1 MGYRLK
7 LFGRYMKNVLKRA
20 TLIVVIELLGILFC
34 VWKIYDGGL
43 SIRGQ
48 GLFLMVILIPLFII
62 IGGIK
67 YVNRAWTY
75 TQIYEEK
82 GFCPEY
88 RDAFEA
94 KHIRGNTKATNLE
107 KIQYAEIHLYLG
119 EPQRCIFL
127 LNQLQVPES
136 DKSARAWYLI
146 TYMKAAAEMKD
157 AELATD
163 VWNKNHDFISRYI
176 AENQN
181 TSFFET
187 ALVLKC
193 CYTRLLCI
201 RGNYQ
206 GALDSLNGAI
216 PQKKMKSG
224 VAADFYILQ
233 TYIYH
238 MLGDSAKEEKSA
250 QYSRAAIENGFYELE
265 ISRRCALNDLE
276 KALSGEMA
284 I

>member
-1 MGYRLK
+1 MNYRLK
-7 LFGRYMKNVLKRA
+7 LFGRYMKNILKRA
-20 TLIVVIELLGILFC
+20 ALIVVIELLGILLC

-48 GLFLMVILIPLFII
+48 ALFLMVILIPLLII
-62 IGGIK
+62 IVGIK
-67 YVNRAWTY
+67 HVDRVWTY
-75 TQIYEEK
+75 TRVFEEK

-88 RDAFEA
+88 RDAFEL
-94 KHIRGNTKATNLE
+94 KHIRGNAKATNLE
-107 KIQYAEIHLYLG
+107 KIQYAEIHLHLG

-127 LNQLQVPES
+127 LNQLQIPES
-136 DKSARAWYLI
+136 EKIARAWYLI
-146 TYMKAAAEMKD
+146 TYMKAAAAMKD
-157 AELATD
+157 AELMTD

-181 TSFFET
+181 ASFFET

-201 RGNYQ
+201 RGDYR

-216 PQKKMKSG
+216 PTKKMKSG
-224 VAADFYILQ
+224 AAADFYILQ

-250 QYSRAAIENGFYELE
+250 KYARTAIENGFYELE
-265 ISRRCALNDLE
+265 ISRRYALDDLE
-276 KALSGEMA
+276 KACNGEMA

>member
-1 MGYRLK
+1 
-7 LFGRYMKNVLKRA
+7 MKNVLKRA
-20 TLIVVIELLGILFC
+20 TLVVVIELLGILFC

-48 GLFLMVILIPLFII
+48 MLFLMVILIPLFII

-94 KHIRGNTKATNLE
+94 KRIRGNIKATNLD
-107 KIQYAEIHLYLG
+107 KIQYAEIYLHLG
-119 EPQRCIFL
+119 EPQRCISL
-127 LNQLQVPES
+127 LNQLQIPES
-136 DKSARAWYLI
+136 EKTARAWYLI
-146 TYMKAAAEMKD
+146 TYMKAAAAMKN

-193 CYTRLLCI
+193 CYTKLLCI
-201 RGNYQ
+201 RGDYR
-206 GALDSLNGAI
+206 GALDSLSGAI
-216 PQKKMKSG
+216 PPKKMKSG

-238 MLGDSAKEEKSA
+238 MLGENAKEEKSA
-250 QYSRAAIENGFYELE
+250 QHARAAVENGFYELE
-265 ISRRCALNDLE
+265 ISRRYALNDLE
-276 KALSGEMA
+276 KARGGEMA